1 MFFHK
6 QVRQVRL
13 RSIMVAN
20 ELVRRYVSS
29 LGIDAKK
36 VMRQITHTLRLRRR
50 TKLR

>member
-6 QVRQVRL
+6 QVHQVRL
-13 RSIMVAN
+13 RSILVAN
-20 ELVRRYVSS
+20 ELVRRYVSW
-29 LGIDAKK
+29 LRIDAKK